1 MMRAIIFLTGS
12 GRGAWIPIDRRG
24 SGTSLRPMGR
34 FTPENAKVAD
44 EIIARYPRKRSA
56 TIPLC
61 HLAQEQYGY
70 LTDEAME
77 QIAELVDATPAEV
90 RGVASFYEMF
100 KLHPVGKYLVG
111 VCTNISCMLLGGE
124 ELLEHCSQKLG
135 VKPGGTTSDG
145 MFTLEETECLAACT
159 EAPMLQVNYRYFH
172 KIGHG
177 ELDQLVDDLRAGRRD
192 GDIPP
197 HGTLSRVRQ
206 EIPADRALGVVSVED
221 ATRADR
227 PSRAGEPVSQ

>member
-1 MMRAIIFLTGS
+1 MA
-12 GRGAWIPIDRRG
+12 
-24 SGTSLRPMGR
+24 R
-34 FTPENAKVAD
+34 FTPDNLKIAEAT
-44 EIIARYPRKRSA
+44 IARYPRKRSA

-61 HLAQEQYGY
+61 HLAQEQDGH
-70 LTDEAME
+70 LTDDAME
-77 QIAELVDATPAEV
+77 HIAELVDATPAEV

-124 ELLEHCSQKLG
+124 ELLEHCSKKLG
-135 VKPGGTTSDG
+135 VKPGSTTPDG

-172 KIGHG
+172 KIGH
-177 ELDQLVDDLRAGRRD
+177 DAFDRLVDELRSG
-192 GDIPP
+192 GKESEVPP

-206 EIPADRALGVVSVED
+206 VIPAERALGVVSVED
-221 ATRADR
+221 AKSPDR
-227 PSRAGEPVSQ
+227 PARIGEPVAQ